1 MYINEIEV
9 TDLVGLLDEQ
19 EDISIIDVREAQ
31 EVATGMVPGSAHI
44 PMVTLPMRVDELP
57 RDKKIVMVCRSGA
70 RSAQCCYWLM
80 QQGFDNV
87 HNLRGGMIA
96 WHSSGLALQQSA

>member
-9 TDLVGLLDEQ
+9 TDLLGLQKAQ
-19 EDISIIDVREAQ
+19 EELLIVDVREAP
-31 EVATGMVPGSAHI
+31 EVAGGMVPGSVHL
-44 PMVTLPMRVDELP
+44 PMVTLPMRVAELP
-57 RDKKIVMVCRSGA
+57 RDKKLVMVCRSGA

-87 HNLRGGMIA
+87 YNLRGGMIA